1 MNGKQYQQRRNRWDS
16 VVRQLLASPAPPRS
30 RIKSVRPTFQP
41 LGVVLSA
48 DKATRQQ
55 LQMGLV
61 KVGFR
66 VVTSSSQNGAEMLQR
81 RGWNLVLIQR
91 DHAGEAHQELV
102 SLATSRNRCLTV
114 LLSERQPELKR
125 VEVENVVEIVQ
136 LPPFDSRK
144 ISRRVARE
152 FAKWR

>member
-1 MNGKQYQQRRNRWDS
+1 MNGKQFQQRRNRWDS

-55 LQMGLV
+55 LQMGLIR
-61 KVGFR
+61 VGFR
-66 VVTSSSQNGAEMLQR
+66 VVTSSSQDAPEILRR
-81 RGWNLVLIQR
+81 RGWNLILIQR
-91 DHAGEAHQELV
+91 DRSDELDTNLV
-102 SLATSRNRCLTV
+102 SMAVSQNQCLTV
-114 LLSERQPELKR
+114 VLSERHADFER
-125 VEVENVVEIVQ
+125 IDADDIVEIVQ

-144 ISRRVARE
+144 ISRRIARE
-152 FAKWR
+152 FANWR